1 MQKCPKLFLTIID
14 GDASPFP
21 KDVSLREVSMLRNL
35 QDYVVTLLRDRDRAN
50 AVEHALI
57 MALVAV
63 FIIAGVIAMS
73 GASGAPFNSAAA
85 CLGDAVNCNTA
96 TF

>member
-1 MQKCPKLFLTIID
+1 MEESVLK
-14 GDASPFP
+14 
-21 KDVSLREVSMLRNL
+21 NL
-35 QDYVVTLLRDRDRAN
+35 QNCVVTLLRDRDRAN

-63 FIIAGVIAMS
+63 FIIAGAIAMS
-73 GASGAPFNSAAA
+73 GAIGAPFNSVAA
-85 CLGDAVNCNTA
+85 CLTDTVNCNTA

>member
-1 MQKCPKLFLTIID
+1 
-14 GDASPFP
+14 
-21 KDVSLREVSMLRNL
+21 MLSNF
-35 QDYVVTLLRDRDRAN
+35 QNSVVTLLRDRDRAN

-63 FIIAGVIAMS
+63 FIITGVIAMS
-73 GASGAPFNSAAA
+73 GAIGTPFNSVATW
-85 CLGDAVNCNTA
+85 LTDIMNCNTA

>member
-1 MQKCPKLFLTIID
+1 MILTIINTD
-14 GDASPFP
+14 FPLFP
-21 KDVSLREVSMLRNL
+21 KDVSLKEVSVLSNL
-35 QDYVVTLLRDRDRAN
+35 QNCFVALLRDRDRAN

-73 GASGAPFNSAAA
+73 GAIGTLFNAMAS
-85 CLGDAVNCNTA
+85 CLGDAVNCNTGR
-96 TF
+96 F

>member
-1 MQKCPKLFLTIID
+1 
-14 GDASPFP
+14 
-21 KDVSLREVSMLRNL
+21 MLSKFRNT
-35 QDYVVTLLRDRDRAN
+35 VVTLLRDRGGAN
-50 AVEHALI
+50 AVEYALI

-73 GASGAPFNSAAA
+73 GAIGALFNAMAT
-85 CLGDAVNCNTA
+85 CLGDAVNCNTG

>member
-1 MQKCPKLFLTIID
+1 MQEYPKLILTIINTD
-14 GDASPFP
+14 FSPFP
-21 KDVSLREVSMLRNL
+21 KDVSLKEVSVLRNL
-35 QDYVVTLLRDRDRAN
+35 QNCVVTLLRDRDRAN

-63 FIIAGVIAMS
+63 FIIAGVLAMRGS
-73 GASGAPFNSAAA
+73 IGAPFNSVAA
-85 CLGDAVNCNTA
+85 CLTDTVNCNTE